1 MSGQNLA
8 ITFACITILS
18 GCSNIGDS
26 ISSYIR
32 DLPDDAPKGLAL
44 YLDAQDWLAKK
55 DYKMAAFCYCD
66 VRRHLKIVQ
75 IRRQLLVL
83 EAF

>member
-1 MSGQNLA
+1 MNKVYKSIWNA
-8 ITFACITILS
+8 ITGRWTAV
-18 GCSNIGDS
+18 
-26 ISSYIR
+26 
-32 DLPDDAPKGLAL
+32 
-44 YLDAQDWLAKK
+44 
-55 DYKMAAFCYCD
+55 